1 MKVLV
6 KTSLRLL
13 FRAKVFWFF
22 LVITPILSTVILNVK
37 FDSSAAYTDKADEE
51 IIELDS
57 VDNKVA
63 YFGGQGEYLI
73 KVYDNS
79 DSELSEY
86 FLNKISHC
94 GLFTVCR
101 ANLKNPEVNSET
113 VTDEFIKKHIDFD
126 GFEDRMGAALYLNS
140 DFDKEVRNGD
150 VSKALT
156 IFILSNDERN
166 EVLEEEIRAQ
176 LDRIRNVS
184 FIEEADRMMPKK
196 EVVSIAGA
204 GSRKL
209 SKDQINQKTQIGYA
223 FAFMTLGFVFCG
235 IFVAHTAINEQ
246 KNGVYTRI
254 NLTKATTLKYFAS
267 KIVTTLIVTVM
278 ITAVMAVCSLTLKME
293 DLGMNRLKF
302 LMMIFMMG
310 LIFGSLSMLVGI
322 LIGDVM
328 GANVAAFTVWCMSAL
343 FSGLY
348 FPLKDTSAGIKF
360 ISSLMPQHWFLEGTE
375 MIFVGDNKAC
385 YMLLCITA
393 AYLLVIISLGSL
405 GLKMKRADEWG
416 DS

>member
-1 MKVLV
+1 MV
-6 KTSLRLL
+6 
-13 FRAKVFWFF
+13 
-22 LVITPILSTVILNVK
+22 
-37 FDSSAAYTDKADEE
+37 E
-51 IIELDS
+51 
-57 VDNKVA
+57 
-63 YFGGQGEYLI
+63 
-73 KVYDNS
+73 
-79 DSELSEY
+79 
-86 FLNKISHC
+86 
-94 GLFTVCR
+94 
-101 ANLKNPEVNSET
+101 
-113 VTDEFIKKHIDFD
+113 
-126 GFEDRMGAALYLNS
+126 LYL
-140 DFDKEVRNGD
+140 V
-150 VSKALT
+150 
-156 IFILSNDERN
+156 
-166 EVLEEEIRAQ
+166 
-176 LDRIRNVS
+176 
-184 FIEEADRMMPKK
+184 
-196 EVVSIAGA
+196 
-204 GSRKL
+204 
-209 SKDQINQKTQIGYA
+209 
-223 FAFMTLGFVFCG
+223 
-235 IFVAHTAINEQ
+235 FVAHGAINEQ

-254 NLTKATTLKYFAS
+254 KLTGTDTLKYFAS

-302 LMMIFMMG
+302 LMMIFLMG

-328 GANVAAFTVWCMSAL
+328 GANVSAFTVWCMSAL